1 MRETPATYHVSTVA
15 APPMATIP
23 VVIDPRLRALLL
35 VMRRA
40 AFMVGDAIGEYLGM
54 PKRGAIDTPG

>member
-1 MRETPATYHVSTVA
+1 MTEIAPTYHVSTVA
-15 APPMATIP
+15 APPMATVP
-23 VVIDPRLRALLL
+23 VVVDPRLRALLM

-54 PKRGAIDTPG
+54 AKRE